1 MKRIQKNIHF
11 IQSIAVAS
19 SLALVL
25 CGCGPKQ
32 TVFADSGSSAGKPIV
47 AMAGY
52 VNIGTLPYSADK
64 ISEIKYNALR
74 ETASELGARGALA
87 WRSLQINR
95 SLTMQQE
102 YLDHAFD
109 FNQLL
114 LPHNVLPPV
123 LAEADNS
130 IVQPDQVTIRL
141 ESKTYTLLSNA
152 RFVTTPPTW
161 RTYLWMNYPKPDLPD
176 HTLLPTT
183 QAEAVV
189 WNFYI
194 KQGWKAGLIQA
205 NAIFSINLNRLKR
218 DYQGIILYRK
228 LYAENMVSAPFVAST
243 DLGVT
248 GDASQININDRVLR
262 ITALS
267 QMQTNSKT
275 WNPVIVK
282 PQP

>member
-1 MKRIQKNIHF
+1 MKRLQKSAPF
-11 IQSIAVAS
+11 IRLAIAGS
-19 SLALVL
+19 MALL
-25 CGCGPKQ
+25 LSACGTPTQG
-32 TVFADSGSSAGKPIV
+32 VFANSNTTSKSIPLV
-47 AMAGY
+47 ANVGY
-52 VNIGTLPYSADK
+52 VNLGTLPSSADQ
-64 ISEIKYNALR
+64 ISSIRFDALS

-95 SLTMQQE
+95 SLSTQAE

-130 IVQPDQVTIRL
+130 INQADAVTIRL
-141 ESKTYTLLSNA
+141 ESKTYTLISNA
-152 RFVTTPPTW
+152 RFVTAPPTW

-183 QAEAVV
+183 QAEAKV
-189 WNFYI
+189 WNLYLV
-194 KQGWKAGLIQA
+194 QGWKAGLIQA
-205 NAIFSINLNRLKR
+205 NAIFSINLSRLQR
-218 DYQGIILYRK
+218 DYQGMILYRK

-243 DLGVT
+243 DLGIT
-248 GDASQININDRVLR
+248 GDANQININDRVLR

-267 QMQTNSKT
+267 QMQTNSKG
-275 WNPVIVK
+275 WNPVIVT
-282 PQP
+282 P